1 MFSEKG
7 FSLIEVLVSLSILSV
22 SVIAF
27 SNLFIQ
33 ADGISSNNN
42 QKLVAT
48 NLARMTLDRI
58 QQKPLGYGIKVPTQ
72 ETVYSSEHCHD
83 LSAEECDIFYTT
95 IINNVKYSI
104 NATTSVGNSKEVRAN
119 LFPVTVTISY
129 RIKDK
134 LKETSVEGYVSY
146 DK

>member
-7 FSLIEVLVSLSILSV
+7 FSLVEVLVSLTILSV

-33 ADGISSNNN
+33 ADEISSGNN

-58 QQKPLGYGIKVPTQ
+58 QQKPIDYGIKVPIKD
-72 ETVYSSEHCHD
+72 VYSNEKCYD
-83 LSAEECDIFYTT
+83 LTADACNNLYTT

-104 NATTSVGNSKEVRAN
+104 NVTTSPGDAKEVSAN
-119 LFPVTVTISY
+119 LFPVIVTVSY
-129 RIKDK
+129 Q
-134 LKETSVEGYVSY
+134 LKEKSKDTSVEGYVSY

>member
-58 QQKPLGYGIKVPTQ
+58 QQKPLDYGIKVPIQ
-72 ETVYSSEHCHD
+72 ETVYSNEQCHA
-83 LSAEECDIFYTT
+83 LTVEECSNFYTT
-95 IINNVKYSI
+95 IINNTKYSI
-104 NATTSVGNSKEVRAN
+104 NVNTKLGNSKEVNAK
-119 LFPVTVTISY
+119 LFPITVTVSY
-129 RIKDK
+129 RVNERTKGS
-134 LKETSVEGYVSY
+134 SVEGYVSY
-146 DK
+146 DQ